1 MVRELDCHSSK
12 TKGSSPL
19 CSANKLDYGVIGN
32 TTDFGSVIMGSSP
45 VGPTILILIFE
56 ILDTKVWILKFN
68 FLYLIYK

>member
-1 MVRELDCHSSK
+1 MELDCHSSK

-45 VGPTILILIFE
+45 VGPTI
-56 ILDTKVWILKFN
+56 
-68 FLYLIYK
+68 